1 MHTCFSENCIL
12 YFSEAT
18 SGILCSSV
26 VTPPAQGHET
36 SRTCTKWATHWICS
50 KWNPSTYS
58 WNKSYEQEQHE
69 LQWLTV
75 IQRHHLLSLCQ
86 VYKTV
91 NRLDCIK
98 FSDYFSY
105 SKRSVRNCH
114 SLQLPFTSSRI
125 NAFRYSFFVNSPFLW
140 NKLPSSVVCSTSL
153 PSFKHQLFY
162 HIMSCN

>member
-1 MHTCFSENCIL
+1 MV
-12 YFSEAT
+12 T
-18 SGILCSSV
+18 S
-26 VTPPAQGHET
+26 PAQGHRKRLEQVQK
-36 SRTCTKWATHWICS
+36 RATHWICS

-58 WNKSYEQEQHE
+58 WNKSYEQELHE

-75 IQRHHLLSLCQ
+75 NQRHHFLSLCQ

-105 SKRSVRNCH
+105 STRSVRNCH
-114 SLQLPFTSSRI
+114 SLQLSYTSSRI

-153 PSFKHQLFY
+153 PSFKHQLFN
-162 HIMSCN
+162 HIISCN